1 MISICIKYKIKIQ
14 LTLSKRL
21 KTDLRRY
28 EALKLKVPV
37 HIYMNIYLH
46 CKSKTIKTNQSLA
59 IIHNIHI
66 HLHGT
71 TKHFQSPACTIKAK
85 LNTALQKQRKNLNFQ
100 YLQHIQIQNFLIRR
114 VAKQVYDCSKLMFH
128 IGQNNNI
135 FIEGPKELT
144 PVFSFQQIINFTLQL
159 YILHLITLMLYL
171 STCQELSFFLKQYY
185 LPFCIF
191 YIYVHCITIYND
203 IYTTFSSHKLFK
215 SKKLHVF
222 SKKSM

>member
-71 TKHFQSPACTIKAK
+71 TKHFQSQACTIKAK
-85 LNTALQKQRKNLNFQ
+85 LNTALQKQRKNFQ

-191 YIYVHCITIYND
+191 YIYVHCISIYND